1 MLKGKRFWQNCKK
14 DAEKEVQLLTEV
26 IPRMTMHTDEDS
38 GVQLKKQN
46 YMSQQSQLTF
56 SDWRSSKKFNNC
68 FISRRNIMFGFISEH
83 NNTLKAFSYWSFQL
97 MI

>member
-56 SDWRSSKKFNNC
+56 SD
-68 FISRRNIMFGFISEH
+68 
-83 NNTLKAFSYWSFQL
+83 
-97 MI
+97 